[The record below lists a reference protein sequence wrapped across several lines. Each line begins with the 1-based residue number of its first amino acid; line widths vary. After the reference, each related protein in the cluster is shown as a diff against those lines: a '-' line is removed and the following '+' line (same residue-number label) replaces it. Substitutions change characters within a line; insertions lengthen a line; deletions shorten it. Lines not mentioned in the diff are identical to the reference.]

1 MNRIEAL
8 GAVIRDTRLRLNI
21 SQEKLAETAK
31 LHRNGLGRIERSE
44 VVVTV
49 GTLWLIADALKVPAS
64 ELMHRADVLAQKGDT
79 DLRTT

>member
-31 LHRNGLGRIERSE
+31 LHRNALGRIERCN

-49 GTLWLIADALKVPAS
+49 GTLWLIADALGVPAS
-64 ELMHRADVLAQKGDT
+64 VLMQEAELLAKKES
-79 DLRTT
+79 

>member
-8 GAVIRDTRLRLNI
+8 GAVIRDTRVRLNI

-31 LHRNGLGRIERSE
+31 LHRNALGRIERCK

-49 GTLWLIADALKVPAS
+49 GTLWVIADALGVAAS
-64 ELMHRADVLAQKGDT
+64 ELMQRAEVLAENET
-79 DLRTT
+79 

>member
-8 GAVIRDTRLRLNI
+8 GAVIRDARLRLNI

-31 LHRNGLGRIERSE
+31 LHRNALGRIERSE

-49 GTLWLIADALKVPAS
+49 GTLCLIADALEIAAS
-64 ELMHRADVLAQKGDT
+64 ELMHRAEILVENAA
-79 DLRTT
+79 